1 MSYFHFRF
9 PTTKAPKV
17 SDDSVRKQVASR
29 LGLENDGD
37 QVNFSPSSLLASM
50 GGRLGIVEAVLP
62 TVLFIS
68 VFSFTSDGFAA
79 VIAAASS
86 AAVFLI
92 IRLITRGM
100 LTQVLVGGA
109 GVAVA
114 AFLALR
120 DGGQT
125 QDYFLIGFY
134 TNAAYAA
141 VLLISI
147 LIRQPLLGVAVALL
161 TGNKDWKKQP
171 GLRYRFYLVTT
182 IWVAF
187 FSLRLAVQLPLYFAG
202 AIEPL
207 ATARLVMGA
216 PLYALLLVVSW
227 LILKAVFL
235 QKR

>member
-1 MSYFHFRF
+1 
-9 PTTKAPKV
+9 V

-62 TVLFIS
+62 TVLFIT
-68 VFSFTSDGFAA
+68 VFSFTSNGFAA
-79 VIAAASS
+79 VISAASAS
-86 AAVFLI
+86 VVFLL

-120 DGGQT
+120 EGGQT

-141 VLLISI
+141 VLLVSV
-147 LIRQPLLGVAVALL
+147 LVRQPLIGVAVALL
-161 TGNKDWKKQP
+161 TGNKDWKKRP
-171 GLRYRFYLVTT
+171 GLRYRFYLVT
-182 IWVAF
+182 ILWVGF

-202 AIEPL
+202 AIEAL

-216 PLYALLLVVSW
+216 PMYALLLVVSW

>member
-1 MSYFHFRF
+1 M
-9 PTTKAPKV
+9 KAPKV
-17 SDDSVRKQVASR
+17 SDDNVRKQVAGR

-37 QVNFSPSSLLASM
+37 QVNFSPTSLLASM

-68 VFSFTSDGFAA
+68 VLSFTSDGFAA

-86 AAVFLI
+86 AVVFLI

-134 TNAAYAA
+134 TNAAYAS
-141 VLLISI
+141 VLLVSI

-161 TGNKDWKKQP
+161 TGNKDWKTRP
-171 GLRYRFYLVTT
+171 GLKYRFYLVTT
-182 IWVAF
+182 LWVAF

-202 AIEPL
+202 AVEAL

>member
-1 MSYFHFRF
+1 M
-9 PTTKAPKV
+9 

-50 GGRLGIVEAVLP
+50 GGWLGIVETVLP
-62 TVLFIS
+62 TVLFIT
-68 VFSFTSDGFAA
+68 VFSFTSNGFAA
-79 VIAAASS
+79 VISAASAS
-86 AAVFLI
+86 VVFLL

-120 DGGQT
+120 EGGQT

-141 VLLISI
+141 VLLVSV
-147 LIRQPLLGVAVALL
+147 LVRQPLIGVAVALL
-161 TGNKDWKKQP
+161 TGNKDWKKRP
-171 GLRYRFYLVTT
+171 GLRYRFYLVT
-182 IWVAF
+182 ILWVGF

-202 AIEPL
+202 AIEAL

-216 PLYALLLVVSW
+216 PMYALLLVVSW

>member
-1 MSYFHFRF
+1 M
-9 PTTKAPKV
+9 

-62 TVLFIS
+62 TVLFIT
-68 VFSFTSDGFAA
+68 VFSFTSNGFAA
-79 VIAAASS
+79 VISAASAS
-86 AAVFLI
+86 VVFLL

-120 DGGQT
+120 EGGQT

-134 TNAAYAA
+134 TNAAYAV
-141 VLLISI
+141 VLLVSV
-147 LIRQPLLGVAVALL
+147 LVRQPLIGVAVALL
-161 TGNKDWKKQP
+161 TGNKDWKKRP
-171 GLRYRFYLVTT
+171 GLRYRFYLVT
-182 IWVAF
+182 ILWVGF
-187 FSLRLAVQLPLYFAG
+187 FCLRLAVQLPLYFAG
-202 AIEPL
+202 AIEAL

-216 PLYALLLVVSW
+216 PMYALLLVVSW

>member
-1 MSYFHFRF
+1 M
-9 PTTKAPKV
+9 
-17 SDDSVRKQVASR
+17 SDDSLRKQVAGR
-29 LGLENDGD
+29 LGLEDDG
-37 QVNFSPSSLLASM
+37 QEISFSPSSLLASM

-62 TVLFIS
+62 TILFIS
-68 VFSFTSDGFAA
+68 VFSFTSEGLAA
-79 VIAAASS
+79 VIAAASAS
-86 AAVFLI
+86 VVFLL
-92 IRLITRGM
+92 IRLVTKGM

-109 GVAVA
+109 GVAIA

-120 DGGQT
+120 EGGQT

-134 TNAAYAA
+134 TNAAYAS
-141 VLLISI
+141 VLFISI

-161 TGNKDWKKQP
+161 TGNKDWKKKP
-171 GLRYRFYLVTT
+171 GLRYRFYLVTGL
-182 IWVAF
+182 WVGF

-202 AIEPL
+202 AIEAL

-216 PLYALLLVVSW
+216 PMYALLLVASW

>member
-1 MSYFHFRF
+1 M
-9 PTTKAPKV
+9 KAPKV
-17 SDDSVRKQVASR
+17 SDDNVRKQVAGR

-68 VFSFTSDGFAA
+68 VLSFTSDGFAA

-86 AAVFLI
+86 AVVFLI

-134 TNAAYAA
+134 TNAAYAS
-141 VLLISI
+141 VLLVSI

-161 TGNKDWKKQP
+161 TGNKDWKTQP
-171 GLRYRFYLVTT
+171 GLKYRFYLVTT
-182 IWVAF
+182 LWVAF

-202 AIEPL
+202 AVEAL

>member
-1 MSYFHFRF
+1 M
-9 PTTKAPKV
+9 

-50 GGRLGIVEAVLP
+50 GGWLGIVEAVLP
-62 TVLFIS
+62 TVLFIT
-68 VFSFTSDGFAA
+68 VFSFTSNGFAA
-79 VIAAASS
+79 VISAASAS
-86 AAVFLI
+86 VVFLL

-120 DGGQT
+120 EGGQT

-141 VLLISI
+141 VLLVSV
-147 LIRQPLLGVAVALL
+147 LVRQPLIGVAVALL
-161 TGNKDWKKQP
+161 TGNKDWKKRP
-171 GLRYRFYLVTT
+171 GLRYRFYLVT
-182 IWVAF
+182 ILWVGF

-202 AIEPL
+202 AIEAL

-216 PLYALLLVVSW
+216 PMYALLLVVSW

>member
-1 MSYFHFRF
+1 MSYCHCRYLKM
-9 PTTKAPKV
+9 KAPKV
-17 SDDSVRKQVASR
+17 SDDNVRKQVAGR

-68 VFSFTSDGFAA
+68 VLSFTSDGFAA

-86 AAVFLI
+86 AVVFLI

-134 TNAAYAA
+134 TNAAYAS
-141 VLLISI
+141 VLLVSI

-161 TGNKDWKKQP
+161 TGNKDWKTQP
-171 GLRYRFYLVTT
+171 GLKYRFYLVTT
-182 IWVAF
+182 LWVAF

-202 AIEPL
+202 AVEAL

>member
-1 MSYFHFRF
+1 M
-9 PTTKAPKV
+9 

-62 TVLFIS
+62 TVLFIT
-68 VFSFTSDGFAA
+68 VFSFTSNGFAA
-79 VIAAASS
+79 VISAASAS
-86 AAVFLI
+86 VVFLL

-120 DGGQT
+120 EGGQT

-141 VLLISI
+141 VLLVSV
-147 LIRQPLLGVAVALL
+147 LVRQPLIGVAVALL
-161 TGNKDWKKQP
+161 TGNKDWKKRP
-171 GLRYRFYLVTT
+171 GLRYRFYLVT
-182 IWVAF
+182 ILWVGF

-202 AIEPL
+202 AIEAL

-216 PLYALLLVVSW
+216 PMYALLLVVSW

>member
-1 MSYFHFRF
+1 
-9 PTTKAPKV
+9 V

-62 TVLFIS
+62 TVLFIT
-68 VFSFTSDGFAA
+68 VFSFTSNGFAA
-79 VIAAASS
+79 VISAASS
-86 AAVFLI
+86 SVVFLL

-120 DGGQT
+120 EGGQT

-141 VLLISI
+141 VLLVSV
-147 LIRQPLLGVAVALL
+147 LVRQPLIGVAVALL
-161 TGNKDWKKQP
+161 TGNKDWKKRP
-171 GLRYRFYLVTT
+171 GLHYRFYLVT
-182 IWVAF
+182 ILWVGF

-202 AIEPL
+202 AIEAL

-216 PLYALLLVVSW
+216 PMYALLLVVSW

>member
-1 MSYFHFRF
+1 M
-9 PTTKAPKV
+9 KAPKV
-17 SDDSVRKQVASR
+17 SDDNVRKQVAGR

-68 VFSFTSDGFAA
+68 VLSFTSDGFAA

-86 AAVFLI
+86 AVVFLI

-134 TNAAYAA
+134 TNAAYAS
-141 VLLISI
+141 VLLVSI

-161 TGNKDWKKQP
+161 TGNKDWKTRP
-171 GLRYRFYLVTT
+171 GLKYRFYLVTT
-182 IWVAF
+182 LWVAF

-202 AIEPL
+202 AVEAL

>member
-1 MSYFHFRF
+1 M
-9 PTTKAPKV
+9 

-62 TVLFIS
+62 TVLFIT
-68 VFSFTSDGFAA
+68 VFSFTSNGFAA
-79 VIAAASS
+79 VISAASAS
-86 AAVFLI
+86 VVFLL

-120 DGGQT
+120 EGGQT

-134 TNAAYAA
+134 TNAAYAV
-141 VLLISI
+141 VLLVSV
-147 LIRQPLLGVAVALL
+147 LVRQPLIGVAVALL
-161 TGNKDWKKQP
+161 TGNKDWKKRP
-171 GLRYRFYLVTT
+171 GLRYRFYLVT
-182 IWVAF
+182 ILWVGF

-202 AIEPL
+202 AIEAL

-216 PLYALLLVVSW
+216 PMYALLLVVSW

>member
-1 MSYFHFRF
+1 
-9 PTTKAPKV
+9 V
-17 SDDSVRKQVASR
+17 SDDNIRKQVAGR
-29 LGLENDGD
+29 LGLEDDG
-37 QVNFSPSSLLASM
+37 QEISFSPSSLLASM

-62 TVLFIS
+62 TILFIS
-68 VFSFTSDGFAA
+68 VFSFTSDGLAA
-79 VIAAASS
+79 VIAAASAS
-86 AAVFLI
+86 VVFLL
-92 IRLITRGM
+92 IRLFTRGM
-100 LTQVLVGGA
+100 LTQVVVGGA
-109 GVAVA
+109 GVAIA

-120 DGGQT
+120 EGGQT

-134 TNAAYAA
+134 TNAAYAS

-161 TGNKDWKKQP
+161 TGNKDWKSRPSLK
-171 GLRYRFYLVTT
+171 YRFYLVTAL
-182 IWVAF
+182 WVGF

-202 AIEPL
+202 AVEAL

-216 PLYALLLVVSW
+216 PLYALLLVASW

>member
-1 MSYFHFRF
+1 M
-9 PTTKAPKV
+9 
-17 SDDSVRKQVASR
+17 SDDSVRKQVAGR

-62 TVLFIS
+62 TILFIS

-86 AAVFLI
+86 SIVFLV
-92 IRLITRGM
+92 IRLFTRGM
-100 LTQVLVGGA
+100 LTQVLVGGV

-134 TNAAYAA
+134 TNAAYAT
-141 VLLISI
+141 VLFISV
-147 LIRQPLLGVAVALL
+147 LIRQPLIGVAVALL
-161 TGNKDWKKQP
+161 TGNKDWKKRP
-171 GLRYRFYLVTT
+171 GLRYRFYLVTL
-182 IWVAF
+182 IWVIF

-202 AIEPL
+202 AIEAL

-216 PLYALLLVVSW
+216 PMYALLLVVSW
-227 LILKAVFL
+227 LLLKAVFL

>member
-1 MSYFHFRF
+1 M
-9 PTTKAPKV
+9 
-17 SDDSVRKQVASR
+17 SDDSVRKHVASR

-62 TVLFIS
+62 TVLFIT
-68 VFSFTSDGFAA
+68 VFSFTSNGFAA
-79 VIAAASS
+79 VISAASAS
-86 AAVFLI
+86 VVFLL

-120 DGGQT
+120 EGGQT

-141 VLLISI
+141 VLLVSV
-147 LIRQPLLGVAVALL
+147 LVRQPLIGVAVALL
-161 TGNKDWKKQP
+161 TGNKDWKKRP
-171 GLRYRFYLVTT
+171 GLRYRFYLVT
-182 IWVAF
+182 ILWVGF

-202 AIEPL
+202 AIEAL

-216 PLYALLLVVSW
+216 PMYALLLVVSW

>member
-1 MSYFHFRF
+1 M
-9 PTTKAPKV
+9 

-62 TVLFIS
+62 TVLFIT
-68 VFSFTSDGFAA
+68 VFSFTSNGFAA
-79 VIAAASS
+79 VISAASAS
-86 AAVFLI
+86 VVFLL

-120 DGGQT
+120 EGGQT

-141 VLLISI
+141 VLLVSV
-147 LIRQPLLGVAVALL
+147 LVRQPLIGVAVALL
-161 TGNKDWKKQP
+161 TGNKDWKKRP
-171 GLRYRFYLVTT
+171 GLRYRFYLVTVL
-182 IWVAF
+182 WVGF

-202 AIEPL
+202 AIEAL

-216 PLYALLLVVSW
+216 PMYALLLVVSW

>member
-1 MSYFHFRF
+1 M
-9 PTTKAPKV
+9 
-17 SDDSVRKQVASR
+17 SDDSVRKHVASR

-62 TVLFIS
+62 TVLFIT
-68 VFSFTSDGFAA
+68 VFSFTSNGFAA
-79 VIAAASS
+79 VISAASAS
-86 AAVFLI
+86 VVFLL

-120 DGGQT
+120 EGGQT

-141 VLLISI
+141 VLLVSV
-147 LIRQPLLGVAVALL
+147 LVRQPLIGVAVALL
-161 TGNKDWKKQP
+161 TGNKDWKKRP
-171 GLRYRFYLVTT
+171 GLRYRFYLVTVL
-182 IWVAF
+182 WVGF

-202 AIEPL
+202 AIEAL

-216 PLYALLLVVSW
+216 PMYALLLVVSW

>member
-1 MSYFHFRF
+1 M
-9 PTTKAPKV
+9 

-62 TVLFIS
+62 TVLFIT
-68 VFSFTSDGFAA
+68 VFSFTSNGFAA
-79 VIAAASS
+79 VISAASAS
-86 AAVFLI
+86 VIFLL

-120 DGGQT
+120 EGGQT

-141 VLLISI
+141 VLLVSV
-147 LIRQPLLGVAVALL
+147 LVRQPLIGVAVALL
-161 TGNKDWKKQP
+161 TGNKDWKKRP
-171 GLRYRFYLVTT
+171 GLRYRFYLVTVL
-182 IWVAF
+182 WVGF

-202 AIEPL
+202 AIEAL

-216 PLYALLLVVSW
+216 PMYALLLVVSW

>member
-1 MSYFHFRF
+1 M
-9 PTTKAPKV
+9 

-62 TVLFIS
+62 TVLFIT
-68 VFSFTSDGFAA
+68 VFSFTSNGFAA
-79 VIAAASS
+79 VVSAASAS
-86 AAVFLI
+86 VVFLL

-120 DGGQT
+120 EGGQT

-141 VLLISI
+141 VLLVSV
-147 LIRQPLLGVAVALL
+147 LVRQPLIGVAVALL
-161 TGNKDWKKQP
+161 TGNKDWKKRP
-171 GLRYRFYLVTT
+171 GLRYRFYLVT
-182 IWVAF
+182 ILWVGF
-187 FSLRLAVQLPLYFAG
+187 FNLRLAVQLPLYFAG
-202 AIEPL
+202 AIEAL

-216 PLYALLLVVSW
+216 PMYALLLVVSW

>member
-1 MSYFHFRF
+1 M
-9 PTTKAPKV
+9 
-17 SDDSVRKQVASR
+17 SDDNIRKQVAGR
-29 LGLENDGD
+29 LGLDDDG
-37 QVNFSPSSLLASM
+37 QEISFSPSSLLASM

-62 TVLFIS
+62 TILFIS
-68 VFSFTSDGFAA
+68 VFSFTSDGLAA

-86 AAVFLI
+86 SVVFLL
-92 IRLITRGM
+92 IRLFTRGM
-100 LTQVLVGGA
+100 LTQVVVGGA
-109 GVAVA
+109 GVAIA
-114 AFLALR
+114 AFLGLR
-120 DGGQT
+120 EGGQT

-134 TNAAYAA
+134 TNAAYAS

-161 TGNKDWKKQP
+161 TGNKDWKSRPSLK
-171 GLRYRFYLVTT
+171 YRFYLVTAL
-182 IWVAF
+182 WVGF

-202 AIEPL
+202 AVEAL

-216 PLYALLLVVSW
+216 PLYALLLVASW

>member
-1 MSYFHFRF
+1 M
-9 PTTKAPKV
+9 

-62 TVLFIS
+62 TVLFIT
-68 VFSFTSDGFAA
+68 VFSFTSNGFAA
-79 VIAAASS
+79 VISAASAS
-86 AAVFLI
+86 VVFLL

-120 DGGQT
+120 EGGQT

-141 VLLISI
+141 VLLVSV
-147 LIRQPLLGVAVALL
+147 LVRQPLIGVAAALL
-161 TGNKDWKKQP
+161 TGNKDWKKRP
-171 GLRYRFYLVTT
+171 GLRYRFYLVT
-182 IWVAF
+182 ILWVGF

-202 AIEPL
+202 AIEAL

-216 PLYALLLVVSW
+216 PMYALLLVVSW

>member
-1 MSYFHFRF
+1 M
-9 PTTKAPKV
+9 
-17 SDDSVRKQVASR
+17 SDDNIRKQVAGR
-29 LGLENDGD
+29 LGLDDDG
-37 QVNFSPSSLLASM
+37 QEISFSPSSLLASM

-62 TVLFIS
+62 TILFIS
-68 VFSFTSDGFAA
+68 VFSFTYDGLAA

-86 AAVFLI
+86 SVVFLL
-92 IRLITRGM
+92 IRLFTRGM
-100 LTQVLVGGA
+100 LTQVVVGGA
-109 GVAVA
+109 GVAIA

-120 DGGQT
+120 EGGQT

-134 TNAAYAA
+134 TNAAYAS
-141 VLLISI
+141 VLLLSI

-161 TGNKDWKKQP
+161 TGNKDWKRRPSLK
-171 GLRYRFYLVTT
+171 YRFYLVTAL
-182 IWVAF
+182 WVGF

-202 AIEPL
+202 AVEAL

-216 PLYALLLVVSW
+216 PLYALLLVASW

>member
-1 MSYFHFRF
+1 MSCYLSGFHRIRQSR
-9 PTTKAPKV
+9 V
-17 SDDSVRKQVASR
+17 SDDSVRKQVAGR
-29 LGLENDGD
+29 FGLESDGE
-37 QVNFSPSSLLASM
+37 QVSFSPSSLLASM
-50 GGRLGIVEAVLP
+50 GGRLGIVEAILP

-86 AAVFLI
+86 SVVFLI
-92 IRLITRGM
+92 IRLFTRGM

-109 GVAVA
+109 GVAIA

-120 DGGQT
+120 EGGQT

-134 TNAAYAA
+134 TNAAYAS
-141 VLLISI
+141 VLGLSI
-147 LIRQPLLGVAVALL
+147 MIRQPLIGVAVALL

-171 GLRYRFYLVTT
+171 GLKYRFYLVTVL
-182 IWVAF
+182 WVAF

-202 AIEPL
+202 AIEAL

-216 PLYALLLVVSW
+216 PMYALLLVISW

>member
-1 MSYFHFRF
+1 M
-9 PTTKAPKV
+9 KAPKV
-17 SDDSVRKQVASR
+17 SDDNVRKQVAGR

-68 VFSFTSDGFAA
+68 VLSLTSDGFAA

-86 AAVFLI
+86 AVVFLI

-134 TNAAYAA
+134 TNAAYAS
-141 VLLISI
+141 VLLVSI

-161 TGNKDWKKQP
+161 TGNKDWKTRP
-171 GLRYRFYLVTT
+171 GLKYRFYLVTT
-182 IWVAF
+182 LWVAF

-202 AIEPL
+202 AVEAL